1 MQPQHCEACGELI
14 KGRSKIVRIEG
25 SQPMKV
31 CERCA
36 RHGTEVQVQTGP
48 RPSYGRGG
56 GKPVPSPGRGATPPA
71 RRRRDV
77 FDLIGGDIVEDY
89 ADRIRDA
96 RLEKG
101 MSQKDLALELK
112 EKEHL
117 IRKIENGDLIPEDSV
132 RKKLEAAL
140 DIHLIESDGMPD
152 DSGGHAGTSG
162 TTLGDVIQIKR
173 K

>member
-14 KGRSKIVRIEG
+14 RGRSKVVRIEG

-31 CERCA
+31 CDRCA

-48 RPSYGRGG
+48 RPSSSTRGG
-56 GKPVPSPGRGATPPA
+56 GQASASRSPAPTA

-89 ADRIRDA
+89 ADRIREA

-117 IRKIENGDLIPEDSV
+117 IRKIENGDLKPEDSV

-140 DIHLIESDGMPD
+140 GIRLIDSDGIPD
-152 DSGGHAGTSG
+152 DGGGHGDVAG

>member
-14 KGRSKIVRIEG
+14 RGRSKIVRIEG

-48 RPSYGRGG
+48 RQSSGRVGG
-56 GKPVPSPGRGATPPA
+56 GMASSPGRSATPPA

-96 RLEKG
+96 RLDKG

-117 IRKIENGDLIPEDSV
+117 IKKIENGDLIPEDAV

-140 DIHLIESDGMPD
+140 DIRLIESDSMPD

>member
-1 MQPQHCEACGELI
+1 M
-14 KGRSKIVRIEG
+14 
-25 SQPMKV
+25 
-31 CERCA
+31 
-36 RHGTEVQVQTGP
+36 
-48 RPSYGRGG
+48 PS
-56 GKPVPSPGRGATPPA
+56 SGRGATPPA

-117 IRKIENGDLIPEDSV
+117 IKKIENGDLIPEDSV

-140 DIHLIESDGMPD
+140 DIRLIESDGMPD
-152 DSGGHAGTSG
+152 DSGGHVETSG

>member
-1 MQPQHCEACGELI
+1 
-14 KGRSKIVRIEG
+14 
-25 SQPMKV
+25 MKV
-31 CERCA
+31 CDRCA
-36 RHGTEVQVQTGP
+36 RLGTEVQVQTGP
-48 RPSYGRGG
+48 RPSSGRTAGG
-56 GKPVPSPGRGATPPA
+56 VPPSSGRTANPPV

-89 ADRIRDA
+89 ADRIREA

-117 IRKIENGDLIPEDSV
+117 IKKIENGDLIPEDSV
-132 RKKLEAAL
+132 RKKLEVAL
-140 DIHLIESDGMPD
+140 GIRLIDSDGMPD
-152 DSGGHAGTSG
+152 DGGGHADATG

>member
-14 KGRSKIVRIEG
+14 RGRSKIVRIEG
-25 SQPMKV
+25 SKPMKV
-31 CERCA
+31 CDRCA
-36 RHGTEVQVQTGP
+36 RLGTEVQVQTGP
-48 RPSYGRGG
+48 RPSSGRTGVG
-56 GKPVPSPGRGATPPA
+56 VSQSSGRTATPPV

-89 ADRIRDA
+89 ADRIREA

-101 MSQKDLALELK
+101 MSQKDLALEMK

-117 IRKIENGDLIPEDSV
+117 IKKIENRELIPEDSV
-132 RKKLEAAL
+132 RKKLEAVL
-140 DIHLIESDGMPD
+140 DIHLIESEGMPD
-152 DSGGHAGTSG
+152 DGGGHAEATG